1 MKRKLLVLAGTAGAS
16 AALAAVA
23 LAGSSPTT
31 ATGTATQV
39 KQNSA
44 LLHGTVNPNG
54 ASTTY
59 FFQWG
64 LSTSYG
70 VNGTPLAAGAG
81 VKAKAVTEPA
91 AGLVQGTT
99 YHYRVVATNQFG
111 TTFGADHAFKTTGHA
126 PPGALTG
133 TAVRLSTT
141 GAILTGAV
149 YPAGE
154 ATSWLFQWGTSTA
167 YGQNTATQSVK
178 AGTTPQLAVS
188 SLEGL
193 LAPGTIYHYRLVA
206 SHSGSQPS
214 YGADVSFM
222 TYPSP
227 RPVPRVEARTS
238 PGRARHRPYVLTTSG
253 SVIGPASIPDQYA
266 CNGNVT
272 IRFFRGRKQ
281 VGFTLAGIQPNCAF
295 AARTVFQST
304 PGGRPGGR
312 KHHKPVHLHV
322 VVRSL
327 ANSYLAPNR
336 AAYEE
341 ITLG

>member
-272 IRFFRGRKQ
+272 IRFFRVGSRSGSRSPGSSPTARLPPGRCSRAPPE
-281 VGFTLAGIQPNCAF
+281 GAREGASTTSPSTFT
-295 AARTVFQST
+295 
-304 PGGRPGGR
+304 
-312 KHHKPVHLHV
+312 
-322 VVRSL
+322 
-327 ANSYLAPNR
+327 
-336 AAYEE
+336 
-341 ITLG
+341 